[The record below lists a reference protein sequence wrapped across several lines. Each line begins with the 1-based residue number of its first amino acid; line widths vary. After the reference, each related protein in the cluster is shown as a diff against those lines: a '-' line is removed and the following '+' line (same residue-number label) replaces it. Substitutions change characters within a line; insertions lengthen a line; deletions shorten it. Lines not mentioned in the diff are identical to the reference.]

1 MYGTE
6 HSDRSGT
13 DVSASGRY
21 IRNVTRLGGEPYK
34 RKGREIK
41 MQIIE
46 ILKEAAA
53 MSASDIYII
62 TGANLS
68 FKVNGKLIQKEGEIL
83 KPDATK
89 DLVYQ
94 IFDVAGIDV
103 SDTRDVRREL
113 DFSFSIAG
121 VGRFRANIYRQR
133 GSFSAVLRFVP
144 FELPKAED
152 IGIPDSVIELANSKN
167 GIVLITGAA
176 GNGKSTTLACL
187 IDYIN
192 KNRSGHIITIEDPI
206 EFLHRHNKC
215 IISQREINIDTNS
228 YLDALRAVLRQ
239 SPDVIL
245 LGEMRDYE
253 TINVAMTAAETG
265 QLVFSTLHTL
275 GAANTIDRIIDVF
288 PTSQQHQIRIQLSMV
303 LKAVISQQLLPSVD
317 GKLVPA
323 FEIMTMNSAIRTMIR
338 EEKTHQIDAVIQA
351 SQGMETMDNS
361 IVNMFRKGIITA
373 DTAVE
378 YAYNPELMEKRVK
391 LQ

>member
-1 MYGTE
+1 M
-6 HSDRSGT
+6 
-13 DVSASGRY
+13 
-21 IRNVTRLGGEPYK
+21 N
-34 RKGREIK
+34 
-41 MQIIE
+41 IIE

-53 MSASDIYII
+53 MNASDIFII
-62 TGANLS
+62 TGAVLS
-68 FKVNGKLIQKEGEIL
+68 YKVSGRLVQKGGDIL
-83 KPDATK
+83 KPDMTR
-89 DLVYQ
+89 DLVLQ
-94 IFDVAGIDV
+94 IYDVAHVEIPD
-103 SDTRDVRREL
+103 SQDIRREL
-113 DFSFSIAG
+113 DFSFAVAG

-133 GSFSAVLRFVP
+133 GSYSAVLRFVP
-144 FELPKAED
+144 FELPKAAD
-152 IGIPDSVIELANSKN
+152 LGIPDSVMELANSKN
-167 GIVLITGAA
+167 GIVLITGSA

-192 KNRSGHIITIEDPI
+192 STRSGHIITIEDPI
-206 EFLHRHNKC
+206 EFLHRHKKC

-288 PTSQQHQIRIQLSMV
+288 PTSQQHQVRIQLSMV

-338 EEKTHQIDAVIQA
+338 EEKTHQIDAVIQS
-351 SQGMETMDNS
+351 SQGMETMDNC

-373 DTAVE
+373 ETAIE
-378 YAYNPELMEKRVK
+378 YAYNPELMAKRTQ
-391 LQ
+391 L